1 MSAPSIH
8 VLKADG
14 TKEEFNEDKFRTSL
28 FRSGAKPDE
37 IEKISTE
44 VRGNLKEEISTG
56 QIYHIAFSALHKMRK
71 PAAARYSLRR
81 ALLELGPSGFPFER
95 FLSEILKAK
104 GYSVATNQFLTGAC
118 VPHEIDV
125 VAWDEKKLVMIEAKF
140 HNELAVKT
148 DLKVALYVK
157 ARYDDLLEQQFN
169 YGGRPRN
176 LDEGWI
182 MTNTKF
188 TTNVIKYAKC
198 AGLTLV
204 GWNYPLKGNLHD
216 LVEETGLHP
225 VTCLSTLS
233 QQEKRA
239 FMEQNLVLCKDVDE
253 NRLTSIGFSK
263 EKSRPILDEAKLLC
277 KI

>member
-1 MSAPSIH
+1 MPKI
-8 VLKADG
+8 LITKANG
-14 TKEEFNEDKFRTSL
+14 TKEEFNEEKFRVSL
-28 FRSGAKPDE
+28 LRSGAKPDE
-37 IEKISTE
+37 IEKISKE
-44 VRGNLKEEISTG
+44 VSGNLKEEMSTG
-56 QIYHIAFSALHKMRK
+56 QIYHIAFTELHKMRK

-104 GYSVATNQFLTGAC
+104 GYFVATNQFLTGTC

-125 VAWDEKKLVMIEAKF
+125 VAWNEKKMIMIEAKF

-157 ARYDDLLEQQFN
+157 ARFDDLLEQQFD

-188 TTNVIKYAKC
+188 TTNVIKYAEC

-204 GWNYPLKGNLHD
+204 GWNYPLQRNLHD

-225 VTCLSTLS
+225 ITCLSTLS

-253 NRLTSIGFSK
+253 SRLMGIGFSK
-263 EKSRPILDEAKLLC
+263 ERTRPILDEAKLLC